1 MCTFIHKNY
10 IGFLQR
16 ISNTSLS
23 NQLVCPLCPAQP
35 HLQLRYDIKGY
46 LKHIK
51 LLHAHQ
57 LGFKIACGISRCK
70 RTFTNFRTF
79 QDHVSATHKHQNQF
93 SDITNTT
100 TSDEHQLTVVH
111 FDSPSTSTDSLLS
124 TDENIYVPSAIPSS
138 EITYD
143 RITENNLQVIQKSS
157 ALFMLGLKEKHK
169 IPQAVLQEILHG
181 VINLTQIRLNALHS
195 DVCM

>member
-1 MCTFIHKNY
+1 MSNNSLCQFNTIKVCHLRLVAITNFFCQNDKVVFTVCVRVCVCVCTFVHKNY

-35 HLQLRYDIKGY
+35 HLQLRYDIKGSP
-46 LKHIK
+46 KHIK

-57 LGFKIACGISRCK
+57 SGFKITCGISGCK

-124 TDENIYVPSAIPSS
+124 TDENIYICSIC
-138 EITYD
+138 
-143 RITENNLQVIQKSS
+143 
-157 ALFMLGLKEKHK
+157 
-169 IPQAVLQEILHG
+169 
-181 VINLTQIRLNALHS
+181 HS
-195 DVCM
+195 KLRNHL